1 MISTLY
7 FTGMAIG
14 ALIWGLIS
22 DRFGRKPT
30 LLLCLYVQGV
40 IGLSLSIMY
49 DIKWFI
55 ALRFLQGFF
64 VQVNE
69 SFSVFLH
76 NLSHTFTGIANL
88 SLHSSNGIQ
97 FPY

>member
-14 ALIWGLIS
+14 ALVWGLIS

-40 IGLSLSIMY
+40 IGLSLGIIY
-49 DIKWFI
+49 DMEWFI
-55 ALRFLQGFF
+55 VLRFLQGFF

-69 SFSVFLH
+69 SLSIFPH
-76 NLSHTFTGIANL
+76 NLSHTFTGSANI
-88 SLHSSNGIQ
+88 SLHSSNGIL